1 MSTTLRVILDDVA
14 GPVRSG
20 ISWYSE
26 EITRALVQ
34 TAPDGIDVA
43 AFAAAMSKE
52 REAETQRLLP
62 GLVDLE
68 QAVLPSREMREAWLH
83 SLTTFSL
90 SGLVHA
96 TSLFAPLRRRGDFM
110 TGQTVVTVHAATPV
124 SDRRAAKDRWF
135 EKAIRRAWKHADGVV
150 VPTYAVASQL
160 SEMHDFGGRI
170 RVIPG
175 GVAPTI
181 ALHDGADDRAKL
193 LGLPERFVVLV
204 TASSSKATGEAV
216 VQLLADDAMPDV
228 PVVVVGPVAWDD
240 ATLSGMAVAAGL
252 PPARYIP
259 VGELD
264 DSDLAV
270 VLSRASA
277 LVHVSTNDC
286 FGLPMLAAFTM
297 GCPVVHVATDSLDE
311 VADGAALGVSADA
324 DGTLTRP
331 LAEGIRRML
340 DEPELGRDLAARAS
354 DRVRHFT
361 WNNAAEQI
369 WQFHADI

>member
-14 GPVRSG
+14 APVRSG

-26 EITRALVQ
+26 EITRALIA
-34 TAPDGIDVA
+34 TAPEGIEVA

-52 REAETQRLLP
+52 REDETRRLLP
-62 GLVDLE
+62 GIVDLE
-68 QAVLPSREMREAWLH
+68 QAALPSREMREAWLH

-96 TSLFAPLRRRGDFM
+96 TSLFAPLRRRSEF
-110 TGQTVVTVHAATPV
+110 TQGQTVVTVHAASPV
-124 SDRRAAKDRWF
+124 SDRGQLKDRWF

-150 VPTYAVASQL
+150 VPSYAVASQL
-160 SEMHDFGGRI
+160 GEMHDFGDRI
-170 RVIPG
+170 RVVRG
-175 GVAPTI
+175 GVASTI
-181 ALHDGADDRAKL
+181 ALGDNPEARATL
-193 LGLPERFVVLV
+193 LGLPERFVTVF
-204 TASSSKATGEAV
+204 TASSSKATGETI
-216 VQLLADDAMPDV
+216 VQLLADPAMPDI

-240 ATLSGMAVAAGL
+240 ETLSGMAVAAGL
-252 PPARYIP
+252 PPARYLP

-264 DSDLAV
+264 DSDLAL

-286 FGLPMLAAFTM
+286 FGLPMLAAFKM

-311 VADGAALGVSADA
+311 LADGTAVGVPAAADGALA
-324 DGTLTRP
+324 RP
-331 LAEGIRRML
+331 LAEGIRRVL
-340 DEPELGRDLAARAS
+340 DDPARARELAAAAS
-354 DRVRHFT
+354 DRAKHFT
-361 WNNAAEQI
+361 WENAAEQL

>member
-26 EITRALVQ
+26 EITRALIA
-34 TAPDGIDVA
+34 TAPDEIDVS

-52 REAETQRLLP
+52 REAEVMRLLP
-62 GLVDLE
+62 GIVDLE
-68 QAVLPSREMREAWLH
+68 QAALPSREMREAWLH
-83 SLTTFSL
+83 SLTTFTL

-96 TSLFAPLRRRGDFM
+96 TSLFAPLRRRGDFV

-124 SDRRAAKDRWF
+124 SDRGPLKDRWF

-150 VPTYAVASQL
+150 VPTYAVAAQL
-160 SEMHDFGGRI
+160 QEMHDFADRI
-170 RVIPG
+170 RVVPG
-175 GVAPTI
+175 GVAESI
-181 ALHDGADDRAKL
+181 ALAPDSAARATL
-193 LGLPERFVVLV
+193 LGLPERYV
-204 TASSSKATGEAV
+204 TLFTTSSSKATGEAI
-216 VQLLADDAMPDV
+216 VQLLADPAMPDI

-252 PPARYIP
+252 PPARYLP
-259 VGELD
+259 VGELSD
-264 DSDLAV
+264 ADLAL

-286 FGLPMLAAFTM
+286 FGLPMLAAFRM

-311 VADGAALGVSADA
+311 VADGAALGVSPAA
-324 DGTLTRP
+324 DGTLSRP
-331 LAEGIRRML
+331 LAEGIRRIL
-340 DEPELGRDLAARAS
+340 DETELAAELSAKAS
-354 DRVRHFT
+354 DRVRHFS
-361 WNNAAEQI
+361 WNSAAEQI
-369 WQFHADI
+369 WQFHADL